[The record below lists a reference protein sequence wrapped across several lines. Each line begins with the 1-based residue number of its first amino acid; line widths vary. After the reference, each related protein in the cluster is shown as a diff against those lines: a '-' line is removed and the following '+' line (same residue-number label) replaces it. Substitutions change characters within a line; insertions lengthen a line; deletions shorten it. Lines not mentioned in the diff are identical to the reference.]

1 MDGNGESDPLVLEDL
16 NDVMDE
22 DDLGSFGRDETI
34 SIHES
39 ADLIEPPTCTN
50 EDVSKDAGAD
60 DTVSVK
66 EENPDCLDP
75 YRTAKRPRKSLA
87 WNYFNEVMVEGI
99 ITKEDGTKEKGIIKE
114 LHCTNCKFTM
124 SKPKGGCTTN
134 MNKHIK
140 LCPPLVRMREKEEA
154 SQSKINFPTAKST
167 PAGHSYLHSGKFDM
181 AAMRESAAEWVAM
194 HEHSFSIVEEEGF
207 NIMMKRAVPEWVR
220 ISRHT
225 VTNDCF
231 KVYEREKVKLKKHFK
246 SVKKISLT
254 TDMWKSKNQKLEYMV
269 LTGHWISSDW
279 KLEKRV
285 LNFVHVPPPRP
296 GIVIADEIYECLRG
310 WGLEN
315 KVYTVSVDNASNND
329 TAIAR
334 LKEIFSRNNNLVLEG
349 ELFHVRCCAHIL
361 NLLVQDGL
369 AKIKKVVQKI
379 RAAIDYINKTD
390 SRRLSFAKVVEQAGL
405 PERVLRYDC
414 KTRWNSTFEMIVC
427 ALKFKDCFPSY
438 AARDST
444 FLELCPSPQDWIN
457 VEKVCSVLEAFWR
470 STHVISGSDYPT
482 ANLYLVEVCKIK
494 VLLDA
499 KENDED
505 EFIRDM
511 IKDMK
516 VKFDKYWGECHL
528 LMSMAA
534 VLDPRLK
541 MVVINHCFPK
551 IYLTHEVESNVSKV
565 RKNMYALYA
574 EYEKMLSSSNSTSS
588 SSTST
593 NLVTLP
599 KVSTTLNSHSTGMS
613 EFLDQISSE
622 ENVQPQKNELDA
634 YFEDGRLTKE
644 NAPGIDIVK
653 LDALKWW
660 KDSSKYK
667 VLSRL
672 AADILAIPI
681 STVASEA
688 TFSVGTRV
696 IDSYRAS
703 LTPKT
708 VEMLMCTGD
717 WCRKL
722 HGVKKKD
729 KKLDNPFVIEL
740 PKV

>member
-1 MDGNGESDPLVLEDL
+1 
-16 NDVMDE
+16 
-22 DDLGSFGRDETI
+22 
-34 SIHES
+34 
-39 ADLIEPPTCTN
+39 
-50 EDVSKDAGAD
+50 
-60 DTVSVK
+60 
-66 EENPDCLDP
+66 
-75 YRTAKRPRKSLA
+75 
-87 WNYFNEVMVEGI
+87 
-99 ITKEDGTKEKGIIKE
+99 
-114 LHCTNCKFTM
+114 
-124 SKPKGGCTTN
+124 
-134 MNKHIK
+134 
-140 LCPPLVRMREKEEA
+140 
-154 SQSKINFPTAKST
+154 
-167 PAGHSYLHSGKFDM
+167 M

-207 NIMMKRAVPEWVR
+207 NIMMKRVVPEWVR
-220 ISRHT
+220 ISRHI

-231 KVYEREKVKLKKHFK
+231 KVYEREKAKLKKHFK

-296 GIVIADEIYECLRG
+296 GIVIADEIYECLRD

-361 NLLVQDGL
+361 NLLVQEGL

-379 RAAIDYINKTD
+379 RATIDYINKTD
-390 SRRLSFAKVVEQAGL
+390 SRRLNFAKVVEQAGL

-438 AARDST
+438 AAARDSA

-457 VEKVCSVLEAFWR
+457 VEKVF
-470 STHVISGSDYPT
+470 
-482 ANLYLVEVCKIK
+482 CKIK

-511 IKDMK
+511 MKDMK

-551 IYLTHEVESNVSKV
+551 IYLTHEVESNASKV

-574 EYEKMLSSSNSTSS
+574 EYEKMLSSSSSTPS

-593 NLVTLP
+593 NLVTVP
-599 KVSTTLNSHSTGMS
+599 KCW
-613 EFLDQISSE
+613 D
-622 ENVQPQKNELDA
+622 K
-634 YFEDGRLTKE
+634 
-644 NAPGIDIVK
+644 
-653 LDALKWW
+653 
-660 KDSSKYK
+660 
-667 VLSRL
+667 
-672 AADILAIPI
+672 
-681 STVASEA
+681 
-688 TFSVGTRV
+688 
-696 IDSYRAS
+696 SY
-703 LTPKT
+703 
-708 VEMLMCTGD
+708 
-717 WCRKL
+717 
-722 HGVKKKD
+722 
-729 KKLDNPFVIEL
+729 
-740 PKV
+740 